1 MTLPAKSSSPASLK
15 ALPTYTGIFED
26 LGDRYMLKPRES
38 QLELAKDVRDAL
50 LANGVLVEEAPTGT
64 GKTLGYLAGA
74 LDAQAHAPFPVPIV
88 VATATVG
95 LQEQILRQDIP
106 RLASVGALDPRRVA
120 VAKGRGRYFCP
131 RTTALL
137 EEKKAADGQ
146 FDMFNSDK
154 HVAEGGTQVALD
166 MLKSWRKGEWDGDR
180 DNWPGVIPGCWEASC
195 GASSDTCV
203 NRACEYFEK
212 CPYMLSRAK
221 LSQADLIVANHDMV
235 LADLAQRAE
244 EQTSTALPPK
254 KYWLIVD
261 EAHNLPEKAV
271 ATKQATANL
280 TETDW
285 LRSINEYGDRCL
297 STPPIERALNRQ
309 GVAQNVFSRN
319 PAVLVSELERLAKE
333 FSSKLTFD
341 LSGVS
346 SWGLGDPPKELKE
359 EVFQIAGYASMLLDA
374 FKATAKAFSDFADE
388 SVGADKAFA
397 IRMLSQ
403 THKYARQTKDLCDG
417 LERFCTGEQVVRW
430 VFRSKEDRVTL
441 ETKPMEG
448 DQVLKELLW
457 KQEFPVALVSA
468 TLQIAGSFGRFK
480 DKTGLPS
487 HAVTK
492 ALPPVFDYT
501 RGYLHQPFMETDP
514 NGAGFEAELA
524 LKIPKLFNN
533 DVSQGLLVLFTSR
546 QRMRRVVRMMPETI
560 AARMLVQDHRPIP
573 ELVAQHK
580 ERIDR
585 GERSILVGLDSMSEG
600 LDLPGRY
607 CGHVVITQLPF
618 GVPGDPVEEARR
630 LHLGRAWF
638 EQAYLADMLTMLIQG
653 TGRLIRREED
663 HGVITVLDK
672 RLHTKRYAAKAMS
685 ALPAFTRGSNLQGYF
700 DMRAERSLETAP
712 APKPSAAKLTLV
724 HSKMPAEPAPT
735 SVAAEA
741 KVKAARVA
749 EDEPLAPLWRLKA
762 VPAATGKPMSCSTE
776 TLPGALNRALP
787 FSTEAVSDEEV
798 PTQGLTEAKP
808 FLPVGTPA
816 ATYGERQM
824 PQAVLLG
831 LRLMNMPWDSKKP
844 AWYQVLS
851 LRPDLLQFAEVL
863 RAHVYEWEDYRKR
876 LVPRDVCFQ
885 QIEQGLAG
893 LGLENEQELFEG
905 LTKLEAEAVYVLCG
919 PHTCPSRD
927 FMVELPAAA
936 WRLATH
942 LRKGRV

>member
-1 MTLPAKSSSPASLK
+1 MTLPAQSSTPAAPK
-15 ALPTYTGIFED
+15 ALPTYTGIFAD
-26 LGDRYMLKPRES
+26 LGDRYKLKPRES
-38 QLELAKDVRDAL
+38 QLELAKDVRDVL
-50 LANGVLVEEAPTGT
+50 LAEGVLAEEAPTGT

-106 RLASVGALDPRRVA
+106 RLASVGAIDPRRVA

-146 FDMFNSDK
+146 FDMFNAEK

-166 MLKSWRKGEWDGDR
+166 MLKAWRKGDWDGDR
-180 DNWPGVIPGCWEASC
+180 DSWPGVIPACWEASC

-203 NRACEYFEK
+203 NRACEYFDK
-212 CPYMLSRAK
+212 CPYMASRAK

-319 PAVLVSELERLAKE
+319 PAVLVGELEKMAKGFIE
-333 FSSKLTFD
+333 NITFD
-341 LSGVS
+341 LSGVY
-346 SWGLGDPPKELKE
+346 SWGLEEPPRELKE
-359 EVFQIAGYASMLLDA
+359 QVFQVAGYASMLLDA
-374 FKATAKAFSDFADE
+374 FKATAKAFSDYADE

-403 THKYARQTKDLCDG
+403 THKYARQTKDLYEG

-430 VFRSKEDRVTL
+430 VYRNKDDRVTL

-448 DQVLKELLW
+448 DEVLKELLW
-457 KQEFPVALVSA
+457 KLEIPVALVSA

-501 RGYLHQPFMETDP
+501 RGYLHQPYMETDP
-514 NGAGFEAELA
+514 NGAGFETELA
-524 LKIPKLFNN
+524 LKLPKLYNN
-533 DVSQGLLVLFTSR
+533 EVAQGMLVLFTSR
-546 QRMRRVVRMMPETI
+546 QRMRRVVRLMPDEI
-560 AARMLVQDHRPIP
+560 ASRMLVQDHRPIP

-653 TGRLIRREED
+653 TGRLIRREDD
-663 HGVITVLDK
+663 HGVITVLDR

-700 DMRAERSLETAP
+700 DMREERSLDTAP
-712 APKPSAAKLTLV
+712 APRPPAAKLTLV
-724 HSKMPAEPAPT
+724 HSKPASGTVAS
-735 SVAAEA
+735 SVAAETKA
-741 KVKAARVA
+741 KVARAAE
-749 EDEPLAPLWRLKA
+749 EDPLAPLWRLMA
-762 VPAATGKPMSCSTE
+762 VPTATGRSITCSAE
-776 TLPGALNRALP
+776 SLPGALNRVMP
-787 FSTEAVSDEEV
+787 FSPEAGSDEDVAVE
-798 PTQGLTEAKP
+798 GIAEGRP
-808 FLPVGTPA
+808 FLPVSAPA
-816 ATYGERQM
+816 STYGERQM

-831 LRLMNMPWDSKKP
+831 LRLMNMPWDEKKP

-851 LRPDLLQFAEVL
+851 LRPDLLQFAEIL
-863 RAHVYEWEDYRKR
+863 RAHDYEWDDPRTRKVTRRACAER
-876 LVPRDVCFQ
+876 L
-885 QIEQGLAG
+885 EEGLAG
-893 LGLENEQELFEG
+893 LGLKDDRELLEG
-905 LTKLEAEAVYVLCG
+905 LTMLESEGVYVLG
-919 PHTCPSRD
+919 SPHTFPSRD

-942 LRKGRV
+942 LRKKAR